1 MPWKTLR
8 KASAPDKLAREQTQ
22 EQVLRAWA
30 QAYALP
36 DPDAFVRKHS
46 GLPLAPD
53 AAQWLAR
60 AESLDA
66 QWRNSR

>member
-1 MPWKTLR
+1 MFRKTLR
-8 KASAPDKLAREQTQ
+8 KGSADKLARQQNQ
-22 EQVLRAWA
+22 EQILRAWA

-36 DPDAFVRKHS
+36 DPDAFVRKHI

-60 AESLDA
+60 AAALDA
-66 QWRNSR
+66 AWRNSR